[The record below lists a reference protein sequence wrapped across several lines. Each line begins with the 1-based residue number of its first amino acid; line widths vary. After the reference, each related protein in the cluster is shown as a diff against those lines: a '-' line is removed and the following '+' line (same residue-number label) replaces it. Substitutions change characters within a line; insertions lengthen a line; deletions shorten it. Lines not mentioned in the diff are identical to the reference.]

1 MSQDPPPPSRTP
13 LRGAVL
19 GTLRVLAV
27 VLYPLALI
35 ASLDGAGGPLGYRFL
50 GTALP
55 LVIMLLPMALLPRL
69 PLAALGLALAGTA
82 VLNYLVDPY
91 TAAYLWQVRNLQVIG
106 LDLLVG
112 VLAAA
117 RRPRVS
123 LPAAVSVLAVQA
135 LLTGSSRYDIDD
147 LAAEATILTLGMAA
161 AWLGGHQLGA
171 YRRQRA
177 AQRASAT
184 AQAVTDERL
193 RIARELHDMVAHS
206 IGVIAIQ
213 AGMGRRVI
221 DTRPE
226 AARDALAAIEDTSRE
241 TLAGLR
247 RMLGALRRADD
258 DGPAREPAPGLA
270 DLDRLVAHASAA
282 GVEVRVRRVGGERH
296 LPPEI
301 DLSAYR
307 IVQEAVTNV
316 VRHAAARAC
325 QVVVEQRDGEL
336 LIEVVDDG
344 RGGPVGSG
352 YGIAGMR
359 ERVGLLHG
367 RFDAGPRPEGGFR
380 VAARL
385 PLVAAS

>member
-1 MSQDPPPPSRTP
+1 M
-13 LRGAVL
+13 L

-69 PLAALGLALAGTA
+69 PLAALGLTLAGTA

-112 VLAAA
+112 VLAAT

-135 LLTGSSRYDIDD
+135 LLTGSGRYDIDD

-171 YRRQRA
+171 YRRQTA

-221 DTRPE
+221 DTRPD

-247 RMLGALRRADD
+247 RMLGALRRADE
-258 DGPAREPAPGLA
+258 DGEDRSPAPGLA
-270 DLDRLVAHASAA
+270 DLDRLVAHAGAA
-282 GVEVRVRRVGGERH
+282 GVDVRVRRVGGEH

-316 VRHAAARAC
+316 VRHAAAGAC
-325 QVVVEQRDGEL
+325 QVVVEQRPGEL
-336 LIEVVDDG
+336 IIEVTDDG
-344 RGGPVGSG
+344 RGGPAGAG

-385 PLVAAS
+385 PLAAAS